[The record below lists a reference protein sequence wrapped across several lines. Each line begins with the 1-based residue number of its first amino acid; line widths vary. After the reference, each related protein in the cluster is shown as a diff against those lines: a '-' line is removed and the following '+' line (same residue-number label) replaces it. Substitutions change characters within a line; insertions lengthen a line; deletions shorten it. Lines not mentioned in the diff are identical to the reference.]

1 MKRDVSHRRA
11 ARGGFTLIEIM
22 VALTIL
28 ALGIVAVVQLFP
40 RGLEQSRI
48 AQERQVVASLAK
60 TELGRVKVGG
70 VGDPLV
76 EWAEQNALR
85 QLGLTERAYSL
96 YEGWRSSVQ
105 RLGGNVGGGDVELY
119 RVSFFVRMT
128 DGRDEKFVT
137 YVTPE

>member
-1 MKRDVSHRRA
+1 MKRTTYRHRGS
-11 ARGGFTLIEIM
+11 GGFTLIEIM

-85 QLGLTERAYSL
+85 QLGLTERAYAL

-119 RVSFFVRMT
+119 RVSFFVRMI